1 MLFFLRLSSNYHHIG
16 LKHPSLVLRQISFDM
31 IILENQDERSPLK
44 TEGDIDIATPS
55 ADLRLATATPPYVPT
70 LPPNLV
76 VPSYQAVPHSHH
88 VTVRRQQLTIRRLLV
103 AFAIACLILL
113 LCGASMY
120 GFYKA
125 AISSDN
131 YRCPSANPFLCS

>member
-1 MLFFLRLSSNYHHIG
+1 
-16 LKHPSLVLRQISFDM
+16 M

-44 TEGDIDIATPS
+44 TEGDIDITTPS
-55 ADLRLATATPPYVPT
+55 AALRLATATPPYVPT
-70 LPPNLV
+70 LPPNPV

-88 VTVRRQQLTIRRLLV
+88 VILPRQQLTIRRLLV
-103 AFAIACLILL
+103 AFAIASLILL
-113 LCGASMY
+113 LCGAFMY
-120 GFYKA
+120 GFYRT